1 EYCISCHGPSQQ
13 MNGLRLDRR
22 RDAMRGGTITV
33 IGPGNSAASR
43 LYLRLIGNRFGT
55 QMPLTGSLTADQINI
70 IKTWIDQGADWPDD
84 LAGDA
89 PTPTSDP
96 KAAQIMQ
103 ALRDGDRAAF
113 RKLLRENPGIGN
125 LKGPGGS
132 TPLMVAALYGDA
144 ESVRVLLDRG
154 ANPNIKNDAGATAL
168 M

>member
-1 EYCISCHGPSQQ
+1 
-13 MNGLRLDRR
+13 
-22 RDAMRGGTITV
+22 MRGGTIAV

-70 IKTWIDQGADWPDD
+70 IKTWIDQGAEWPDD

-89 PTPTSDP
+89 DTSSSDP

-103 ALRDGDRAAF
+103 ALRNGDRAAF
-113 RKLLRENPGIGN
+113 RKMLRENPAIGN

-132 TPLMVAALYGDA
+132 TPLMIAALYGDA
-144 ESVRVLLDRG
+144 DSVRVLLDRG
-154 ANPNIKNDAGATAL
+154 ATRPDHLSTGASSACS
-168 M
+168 